1 MRVWSPLVTAAVILA
16 GVNAQ
21 LSVEIVEDDI
31 TEPFIGFSE
40 AMNGPGPCNGY
51 PEYKEMPINQ
61 GFYLGIH
68 NAEINE
74 ISQALSDG
82 IRYLDINLCKT
93 QGSIVACS
101 SDDGTPLEK
110 TFESMLQEIFLFSRG
125 YVQQFFII
133 NIRSENVAE
142 PVGTKELEAA
152 IDDIC
157 KIHTEATAG
166 TDEFV
171 ERECPFIYTRGKGPW
186 PSIANIVEYFP
197 EMAQWEGDGE
207 VVGVR
212 SKFMI
217 TKSDQITI
225 TPGYN
230 AAYFTPAFWRSI
242 HKVPVSSVDDLKANI
257 RKECRIPAGGVALEA
272 YFSNHDEFN
281 YTPEIVEDILL
292 SRKGCNLND
301 SPLNTF
307 ISLFSANVYKDQMP
321 YLKELEKRMMDL
333 NYAKWSGNYDLIK
346 PSKFIKNEEKKVERD
361 EL

>member
-1 MRVWSPLVTAAVILA
+1 MKVWNLLVTATLIYA
-16 GVNAQ
+16 GVDAQ
-21 LSVEIVEDDI
+21 LSVEINEDDS
-31 TEPFIGFSE
+31 TEPLVGFSE

-61 GFYLGIH
+61 GFYVGLH
-68 NAEINE
+68 NAETND

-82 IRYLDINLCKT
+82 IRYLDVNLCKT
-93 QGSIVACS
+93 QGSIKACS
-101 SDDGTPLEK
+101 SADGAPLRK
-110 TFESMLQEIFLFSRG
+110 TFRNVLEDIFMFSRNNA
-125 YVQQFFII
+125 QQFFII

-142 PVGTKELEAA
+142 PVNTKELEAV
-152 IDDIC
+152 IDDAC

-171 ERECPFIYTRGKGPW
+171 KKECPFIYTRGKGPW
-186 PSIANIVEYFP
+186 PSIANVVGYYP

-207 VVGVR
+207 TVGVR

-217 TKSDQITI
+217 TKSDQIVA
-225 TPGYN
+225 TPGYSP
-230 AAYFTPAFWRSI
+230 AYFTPAFWRSI
-242 HKVPVSSVDDLKANI
+242 HKEPVSSLDDLKASI

-272 YFSNHDEFN
+272 YLSNHSDFV
-281 YTPEIVEDILL
+281 YTPEIIEDILL
-292 SRKGCNLND
+292 SRRGCNLND
-301 SPLNTF
+301 SSLNTF
-307 ISLFSANVYKDQMP
+307 ISLFSADVYKDQLS
-321 YLKELEKRMMDL
+321 YLKELEKRMLDL